1 MFESKKQQLDLLVE
15 KINKTMINNINNAKH
30 KLDLLKNNHFIINT
44 KTLYKDKIIQL
55 DNLIDKLE
63 LLNPLNSLKRGY
75 SITYKNNKVVNDIN
89 DISINDVIDV
99 RINSGCIKAKVTSK
113 KEVRHD

>member
-1 MFESKKQQLDLLVE
+1 MQSDN
-15 KINKTMINNINNAKH
+15 KIQNTVNEIDRGLGTIFNPNHLFFANNSV
-30 KLDLLKNNHFIINT
+30 T
-44 KTLYKDKIIQL
+44 
-55 DNLIDKLE
+55 
-63 LLNPLNSLKRGY
+63 P
-75 SITYKNNKVVNDIN
+75 NKVVNDIN